1 MSPSCGE
8 PVLQPG
14 GGGGHAA
21 PTSEAA
27 LHPRPHHGPRR
38 LRHHVFPGDQC
49 HQQTRYH
56 FCSGSPP
63 NANSDKPWIRCSNTL
78 HQVRWAV

>member
-8 PVLQPG
+8 SVLQPG

-21 PTSEAA
+21 PTPEAA

-56 FCSGSPP
+56 FCSW
-63 NANSDKPWIRCSNTL
+63 KF
-78 HQVRWAV
+78 